1 MIVRG
6 ADTLAVGHG
15 RQRRVGEAGGAG
27 TLVRRYQ
34 PKSVFLWG
42 STPFL
47 WARPKKWGGTA
58 GLSTNT
64 QQRIGEFRRGHMPGC
79 GRQGPS
85 AKGGTPGEGSPFD
98 PLLRFF
104 EHGAFRALRRAAR
117 GAAPGPRPL
126 FCKKAGQKT
135 FITGRG
141 HFPTQKRENMRSV
154 TSSRTLRP
162 VSSASASRASS
173 ASVSTA
179 SGVKPAASVSHAA
192 SSAASARWTASA

>member
-1 MIVRG
+1 MYH
-6 ADTLAVGHG
+6 T
-15 RQRRVGEAGGAG
+15 
-27 TLVRRYQ
+27 T
-34 PKSVFLWG
+34 PKFICQHQSAAKAEN
-42 STPFL
+42 
-47 WARPKKWGGTA
+47 ARIPRKTA
-58 GLSTNT
+58 GEGPRSGPAWIYG
-64 QQRIGEFRRGHMPGC
+64 RRRGVASC
-79 GRQGPS
+79 GRREPP
-85 AKGGTPGEGSPFD
+85 AKGEPPARVPPFTPSCTSLVLGS
-98 PLLRFF
+98 
-104 EHGAFRALRRAAR
+104 FRALRRAAR

-135 FITGRG
+135 FIPGRG

>member
-1 MIVRG
+1 MPPPAAFSPFLAARSAQIVIVRG

-15 RQRRVGEAGGAG
+15 RQRRVGEAGVAG

-64 QQRIGEFRRGHMPGC
+64 QQRIGEFRRDHMPGC

-85 AKGGTPGEGSPFD
+85 AKGETPGEGSPFD

-104 EHGAFRALRRAAR
+104 EHGAFRALRRGPGAPPLDPAR
-117 GAAPGPRPL
+117 
-126 FCKKAGQKT
+126 FFVKK
-135 FITGRG
+135 RG
-141 HFPTQKRENMRSV
+141 KKLLRLVRRAQKR
-154 TSSRTLRP
+154 P
-162 VSSASASRASS
+162 GGSSAGPGAVYCSY
-173 ASVSTA
+173 TF
-179 SGVKPAASVSHAA
+179 
-192 SSAASARWTASA
+192 

>member
-1 MIVRG
+1 MPPPAAFSPFLAARSAQIVIVRG

-64 QQRIGEFRRGHMPGC
+64 QQRIGEFRRDHMPGC

-85 AKGGTPGEGSPFD
+85 AKGETPGEGSPFD

-135 FITGRG
+135 F
-141 HFPTQKRENMRSV
+141 
-154 TSSRTLRP
+154 TLGAAGAKKARRKFR
-162 VSSASASRASS
+162 RAL
-173 ASVSTA
+173 VLFTA
-179 SGVKPAASVSHAA
+179 RIPSEGG
-192 SSAASARWTASA
+192 